1 MAVKSHSRK
10 GSAHVEPRPS
20 LTQRLK
26 VLFIGAAHSPHDR
39 AIFHKLSL
47 IAFFARVGLGAEGI
61 PCLGTDVV
69 DEVAQLGPKLQ
80 ERFPQAVFFG
90 GRLVFPQD
98 SLVSRWLHNYVI
110 FSVQKTFYY
119 QGIPFFVV
127 PIKM

>member
-1 MAVKSHSRK
+1 
-10 GSAHVEPRPS
+10 
-20 LTQRLK
+20 
-26 VLFIGAAHSPHDR
+26 
-39 AIFHKLSL
+39 
-47 IAFFARVGLGAEGI
+47 
-61 PCLGTDVV
+61 
-69 DEVAQLGPKLQ
+69 
-80 ERFPQAVFFG
+80 VFFG